1 MTACS
6 STIAADPNATAKAI
20 DVTEARRLHG
30 RAGVEFVDPR
40 PAEVIASTTGIIPG
54 ARNLTLDRIEAGDLP
69 PVFADTSLTV
79 VTSCL
84 AGPMAQAAAE
94 AFVKRGF
101 NRVMYLDGGTRAWV
115 EAGHPTV

>member
-40 PAEVIASTTGIIPG
+40 PASVIESTTGMIPG
-54 ARNLTLDRIEAGDLP
+54 ARNLTLDRMDDVLRRPGCRNLP
-69 PVFADTSLTV
+69 RWGVDTL
-79 VTSCL
+79 
-84 AGPMAQAAAE
+84 
-94 AFVKRGF
+94 